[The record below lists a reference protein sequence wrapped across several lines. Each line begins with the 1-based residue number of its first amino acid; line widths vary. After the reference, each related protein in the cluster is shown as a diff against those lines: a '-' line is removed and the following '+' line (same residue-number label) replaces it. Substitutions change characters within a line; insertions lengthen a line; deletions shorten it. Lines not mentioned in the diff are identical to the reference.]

1 MTHSILPTIALGLLA
16 AFVLALVLARL
27 RIPAIVGYLLGGL
40 LVGPHTP
47 GFVGNSAAAGELAEV
62 GVILLMFGVGLHF
75 SLQDLRKVWKIAVP
89 GAVLQIIVASLLGT
103 WLARSWGWP
112 LISGLVFGLSLSC
125 ASTVVL
131 LKALESRGLSK
142 HPHGHIAIGWL
153 LVEDIVC
160 VVVLLLLP
168 TLAAMQGVQGG
179 GGSTF
184 LTVLK
189 LVFLALLKIGVLAAL
204 MLFAGTRGVRWLLH
218 EVLRHNSSELFTLAI
233 LGISVGLAYLV
244 AILFNV
250 SFALGAFLAGA
261 LVNGQP
267 SSHRILNKI
276 EPLQDTFSVLFFVS
290 VGMLFDPR
298 VLVQHPV
305 KVLWV
310 LAIVLGGKTAA
321 AFLLMRLMRFGTDAA
336 RVVSAGLARIGEFSF
351 ILASLSMAVGLLTQ
365 EGYQLIIAGSII
377 SIALNPTLFA
387 GATRKRA
394 PAEGAAALTGR

>member
-89 GAVLQIIVASLLGT
+89 GAVIQIIVASLLGT

-112 LISGLVFGLSLSC
+112 LLSGLVFGLSLSC

-131 LKALESRGLSK
+131 LKALESRALGK

-179 GGSTF
+179 GGSTL

-298 VLVQHPV
+298 ILVQHPV

-321 AFLLMRLMRFGTDAA
+321 AFLLMRLMRFGNDAA
-336 RVVSAGLARIGEFSF
+336 RVVSAGLAQIGEFSF
-351 ILASLSMAVGLLTQ
+351 ILASLSMAVGLLTP

-387 GATRKRA
+387 GATRKRL
-394 PAEGAAALTGR
+394 PAEGAGVLTGR